1 MTKFA
6 QTCAMGGVMLSFL
19 AGLGRAQVEEGVVPK
34 PAKVS
39 TIQSKELAEF
49 AALPEAKQALIQ
61 AALALTRK
69 ELTYTF
75 QSADPKNGGMDCSGA
90 IHYLLKSQGFKEV
103 PRQSDLI
110 AQWVIDG
117 GQWTR
122 TDQATSLRD
131 SVFKN
136 LQPGDLLF
144 WAGTYQ
150 HTDRKLPVSHVML
163 YLGKNS
169 KTGKRVI
176 FGASDGRSYEG
187 QSRRGVSVFDFAFPK
202 SGGKVSFYGYGRL
215 PTPKG
220 ATKK

>member
-1 MTKFA
+1 MTTSA
-6 QTCAMGGVMLSFL
+6 HRCAITGVMLSVL
-19 AGLGRAQVEEGVVPK
+19 AGLGWAQEEVSESK

-39 TIQSKELAEF
+39 TIEPEALAEF
-49 AALPEAKQALIQ
+49 ASLPEPTQALIR
-61 AALALTRK
+61 AALALTQK

-90 IHYLLKSQGFKEV
+90 IHYVLKSQGFKEV
-103 PRQSDLI
+103 PRQSDQI

-122 TDQATSLRD
+122 TDKATSLD
-131 SVFKN
+131 DPVFKD

-144 WAGTYQ
+144 WAGTYE
-150 HTDRKLPVSHVML
+150 HEKRKLPVSHVML

-202 SGGKVSFYGYGRL
+202 PGGKVSFYGFGRP

-220 ATKK
+220 ESKK